1 MAPASRGR
9 SELSSNAVSTSTI
22 ERVTVSNIDLEV
34 LRRGTGRPVLLLHGM
49 QNVAADAPF
58 LDQLGRRAEVIAPS
72 HPGFGKSGLPEWVDR
87 PDDIAVLY
95 LELLDTLGIKRTE
108 IVGCSLGGWIA
119 AEMASMAPERIVKLV
134 LVGPAGVK
142 VGTSDKLD
150 IPDIWAMPQ
159 DEVNKLIF
167 HDPRKM
173 AMDPAKLSDEQLSI
187 MLRNRE
193 TTALLT
199 WEPWMHNPKLK
210 HRLHRVKAPALF
222 VRGVS
227 DGLMSAAYVDGY
239 ATLVPGARTV
249 TIAAAGHAPQIEQPA
264 AFAAA
269 VLPFLE
275 G

>member
-1 MAPASRGR
+1 MK
-9 SELSSNAVSTSTI
+9 TS
-22 ERVTVSNIDLEV
+22 VVKLAGIDVEV
-34 LRRGTGRPVLLLHGM
+34 FEAGGGNPLLWLHGA
-49 QNVAADAPF
+49 NGFDPAHPF
-58 LDQLGRRAEVIAPS
+58 VKPFAERRRLIVPS
-72 HPGFGKSGLPEWVDR
+72 HPGFGKSGLPDWVER

-95 LELLDTLGIKRTE
+95 LELLDTLGLARTE

-119 AEMASMAPERIVKLV
+119 AEMASMAPERVVKLV

-142 VGTSDKLD
+142 IGTSDKLD

-167 HDPRKM
+167 HDPQKM
-173 AMDPAKLSDEQLSI
+173 TMDPAKLSDEQLAI
-187 MLRNRE
+187 LLRNRE

-227 DGLMSAAYVDGY
+227 DGLMSAAYVEAY
-239 ATLVPGARTV
+239 AKLVPGARTA

-264 AFAAA
+264 AFAAT
-269 VLPFLE
+269 VLPFLD

>member
-1 MAPASRGR
+1 LKTTTVKLAGIDV
-9 SELSSNAVSTSTI
+9 ELFEAGSGNA
-22 ERVTVSNIDLEV
+22 
-34 LRRGTGRPVLLLHGM
+34 LLWLHGA
-49 QNVAADAPF
+49 NGFDPAHPF
-58 LDQLGRRAEVIAPS
+58 VKPFSERRRLIVPS
-72 HPGFGKSGLPEWVDR
+72 HPGFGKSGLPDWLDR

-95 LELLDTLGIKRTE
+95 LELLDKLDVARAE

-119 AEMASMAPERIVKLV
+119 AEMASLAPERVTKLV
-134 LVGPAGVK
+134 MVGPAGVK
-142 VGTSDKLD
+142 VGPGDKLD
-150 IPDIWAMPQ
+150 IPDIWALPQ
-159 DEVNKLIF
+159 EEVNKLVF
-167 HDPRKM
+167 HDPKRM
-173 AMDPAKLSDEQLSI
+173 IPDTSKLSDEQISI

-227 DGLMSAAYVDGY
+227 DGLMSATYVEGY
-239 ATLVPGARTV
+239 AKLVPGARVT
-249 TIAAAGHAPQIEQPA
+249 TIAAAGHAPQLEAPA

-269 VLPFLE
+269 VLPFLD

>member
-1 MAPASRGR
+1 L
-9 SELSSNAVSTSTI
+9 ETSVVKLAGIDI
-22 ERVTVSNIDLEV
+22 EVFEAGSGN
-34 LRRGTGRPVLLLHGM
+34 PLLWLHGA
-49 QNVAADAPF
+49 NGFDPAHPF
-58 LDQLGRRAEVIAPS
+58 VKPFAERRRLVIPS
-72 HPGFGKSGLPEWVDR
+72 HPGFGRSALPDWVDR

-95 LELLDTLGIKRTE
+95 LELLDTLGLQRTE

-119 AEMASMAPERIVKLV
+119 AEMASLAPERIVKLV

-142 VGTSDKLD
+142 VGKSDEFD
-150 IPDIWAMPQ
+150 IPDMWALPQ

-167 HDPRKM
+167 HDPARM
-173 AMDPAKLSDEQLSI
+173 AMDPAKLSDEQLKI
-187 MLRNRE
+187 LLRNRE

-210 HRLHRVKAPALF
+210 HRLHRVKSPTLF

-227 DGLMSAAYVDGY
+227 DGLMSAAYVEAY
-239 ATLVPGARTV
+239 AKLVPGARTT

-269 VLPFLE
+269 VLPFLD

>member
-1 MAPASRGR
+1 
-9 SELSSNAVSTSTI
+9 LKTST
-22 ERVTVSNIDLEV
+22 VKLAGIDVELFEA
-34 LRRGTGRPVLLLHGM
+34 GSGNALLWLHGA
-49 QNVAADAPF
+49 NGFDPAHPF
-58 LDQLGRRAEVIAPS
+58 VKPFAERRRLIVPS
-72 HPGFGKSGLPEWVDR
+72 HPGFGKSGLPGWLDR
-87 PDDIAVLY
+87 PDDIAIIY
-95 LELLDTLGIKRTE
+95 LELLDRLGLARAE

-119 AEMASMAPERIVKLV
+119 AEMASMAPERVAKLV

-142 VGTSDKLD
+142 VGASDKLD

-159 DEVNKLIF
+159 DEVNKLIY
-167 HDPRKM
+167 HDPVRM
-173 AMDPAKLSDEQLSI
+173 AMDPAKFSDEQLSI
-187 MLRNRE
+187 LLRNRE

-210 HRLHRVKAPALF
+210 HRLHRVKAPTLF

-227 DGLMSAAYVDGY
+227 DGLMSAAYVEAY
-239 ATLVPGARTV
+239 AKLVPGARTT

-269 VLPFLE
+269 VLPFLD

>member
-1 MAPASRGR
+1 
-9 SELSSNAVSTSTI
+9 LKTSVVKLAGIDI
-22 ERVTVSNIDLEV
+22 EVFEAGGGN
-34 LRRGTGRPVLLLHGM
+34 PLLWLHGA
-49 QNVAADAPF
+49 NGFDPAHPF
-58 LDQLGRRAEVIAPS
+58 VKPFAERRRLIIPS

-95 LELLDTLGIKRTE
+95 LELLDTLGIKRAE

-119 AEMASMAPERIVKLV
+119 AEMASMAPERVVKLV

-142 VGTSDKLD
+142 VGASDKLD

-210 HRLHRVKAPALF
+210 YRLHRVKAPALF

-239 ATLVPGARTV
+239 AKLVPGARTV
-249 TIAAAGHAPQIEQPA
+249 TVAAAGHAPQIEQPA

-269 VLPFLE
+269 VLPFLD

>member
-1 MAPASRGR
+1 MKTSVARLAGIDIEVFEAGRGH
-9 SELSSNAVSTSTI
+9 
-22 ERVTVSNIDLEV
+22 
-34 LRRGTGRPVLLLHGM
+34 PLLWLHGA
-49 QNVAADAPF
+49 NGFDPAHPF
-58 LDQLGRRAEVIAPS
+58 VNPFAERRRLLVPS
-72 HPGFGKSGLPEWVDR
+72 HPGFGKSSLPDWLDR

-95 LELLDTLGIKRTE
+95 LELLDNFGVARAE

-119 AEMASMAPERIVKLV
+119 AEMASLAPERVAKLV

-142 VGTSDKLD
+142 TGPGDKLD

-159 DEVNKLIF
+159 EEVNKLLF
-167 HDPRKM
+167 HDPARM
-173 AMDPAKLSDEQLSI
+173 AMDPTKFSDEQLSI
-187 MLRNRE
+187 LLRNRE

-210 HRLHRVKAPALF
+210 HRLHRVKAPTLF

-227 DGLMSAAYVDGY
+227 DGLMSAAYVDAY
-239 ATLVPGARTV
+239 AKLVPGARTA
-249 TIAAAGHAPQIEQPA
+249 TIAAAGHAPHIEQPA

-269 VLPFLE
+269 VLPFLD

>member
-1 MAPASRGR
+1 
-9 SELSSNAVSTSTI
+9 LKTS
-22 ERVTVSNIDLEV
+22 VVKLAGIDIEV
-34 LRRGTGRPVLLLHGM
+34 LEAGGGNPLLWLHGA
-49 QNVAADAPF
+49 NGFDPAHPF
-58 LDQLGRRAEVIAPS
+58 VKPFAERRRLIIPS

-95 LELLDTLGIKRTE
+95 LELLDTLGIKRAE

-119 AEMASMAPERIVKLV
+119 AEMASMAPERVVKLV

-142 VGTSDKLD
+142 VGASDKLD

-210 HRLHRVKAPALF
+210 YRLHRVKAPALF

-239 ATLVPGARTV
+239 AKLVPGARTV
-249 TIAAAGHAPQIEQPA
+249 TVAAAGHAPQIEQPA

-269 VLPFLE
+269 VLPFLD